1 MDIIDKSGNNL
12 DYYKVVNQLT
22 QAITQLNT
30 NHKIDVH
37 NVYGSIDRPTKG
49 IGYNDVQS
57 TDKKLITIQ
66 NPEGLNTGDNP
77 INDEWGITYGGRD
90 LTLDVDNY
98 GWVVR
103 NRMTGK
109 SGYYIVERELIE
121 GSWLNVRWGVDGVT
135 PKERKE
141 VIDKKRLRDK
151 GMIQRDM
158 IVAILNTK
166 SERN

>member
-1 MDIIDKSGNNL
+1 MDIKDSSSNNL

-37 NVYGSIDRPTKG
+37 NVYGSIDKSKG
-49 IGYNDVQS
+49 IGYN
-57 TDKKLITIQ
+57 DKKLITIQ

-77 INDEWGITYGGRD
+77 ISGEWGITYGGRD

-103 NRMTGK
+103 NRMSGK